1 MRLHLGGH
9 LSWYDPLKRDWL
21 DIELGEA
28 ETLAELL
35 ARLAIPKGEVA
46 VVAING
52 KAARPDDVPVRDSD
66 VVELYPPLGG
76 G

>member
-9 LSWYDPLKRDWL
+9 LSWYDPMKRDWL
-21 DIELGEA
+21 DIDLSEA
-28 ETLAELL
+28 RTLYDVLHG
-35 ARLAIPKGEVA
+35 LAIPKDEVA

-52 KAARPDDVPVRDSD
+52 KAARPEDASLENGD

>member
-21 DIELGEA
+21 DIRLA
-28 ETLAELL
+28 DAVTLAQLL
-35 ARLAIPKGEVA
+35 PRLAIPKGEVA
-46 VVAING
+46 VVAVNG
-52 KAARPDDVPVRDSD
+52 KAVRSEDVALYDTD